1 MRAPPILILLRIEW
15 RTRSLGPVNVGK
27 EDVWD
32 GLAIIRPPRLL
43 LHPGP
48 RRFSMATVELSAR
61 WDQSNG
67 LDSHPS
73 STQVAEG
80 YLYTIRRNPQMDS
93 TASDAMTFD
102 STCWGGYFHF
112 PGSLESP
119 WDSI

>member
-15 RTRSLGPVNVGK
+15 RTHSLGLVNVGK

-43 LHPGP
+43 LHLGS
-48 RRFSMATVELSAR
+48 RRFGMATVEPSAR

-67 LDSHPS
+67 LDSNPS

-80 YLYTIRRNPQMDS
+80 YLCTIRRNFQMDS
-93 TASDAMTFD
+93 TAQT
-102 STCWGGYFHF
+102 
-112 PGSLESP
+112 L
-119 WDSI
+119 